1 MAAVYP
7 IHKKESKMKVSG
19 YRSILI
25 LPFVSKIFE
34 KLLHERL
41 MDFFNKHEIIN
52 KHQVGFQRRKST
64 EHAVIVSL
72 YNISSIVIEVIR
84 TFYFFYK
91 EILNI

>member
-1 MAAVYP
+1 MTVVYP
-7 IHKKESKMKVSG
+7 IHKKESKMKVSS
-19 YRSILI
+19 YRSISI
-25 LPFVSKIFE
+25 LPFVSKIFK
-34 KLLHERL
+34 KLLHQRL

-84 TFYFFYK
+84 TFFFIK
-91 EILNI
+91 KF